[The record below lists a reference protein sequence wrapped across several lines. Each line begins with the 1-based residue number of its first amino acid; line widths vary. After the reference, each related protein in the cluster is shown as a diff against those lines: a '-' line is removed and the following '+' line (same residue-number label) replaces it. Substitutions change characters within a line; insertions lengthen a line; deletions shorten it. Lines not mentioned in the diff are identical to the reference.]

1 MAPFPVIVDKSFLQ
15 GHTKAAVHD
24 FCKDHRI
31 LMTEALLYELL
42 SNPTDRRS
50 CFEKLPA
57 TTNPVDIVMHAGGY
71 LKKEIYSRKQAPR
84 PSERIQDFDFEF
96 NTRLRGSEYELPPEA
111 ASVLHDQHAELLAD
125 VASLKARALHMPDFF
140 PDVFHG
146 SDSERRA
153 ARLVAERDIAARP
166 GKLFDFYASLR
177 APKGQKKL
185 PPRKLITEDW
195 AVYRWM
201 QIHLLFALDLYCR
214 YGVALGDAMTPRVE
228 EKIEHDVLDAQYL
241 FIGVLQKSFA
251 THEKKLRRWY
261 ALIHPDG
268 HLFGKDASLKKLL
281 PSS

>member
-15 GHTKAAVHD
+15 GHTKAAVHE
-24 FCKDHRI
+24 FSKEHRI

-42 SNPTDRRS
+42 SSPTDRRS
-50 CFEKLPA
+50 CFAKLPA

-84 PSERIQDFDFEF
+84 PSERIQDFDFQF
-96 NTRLRGSEYELPPEA
+96 NTQLRGNDYQLPPDA
-111 ASVLHDQHAELLAD
+111 VLVLQDQHAELLAD
-125 VASLKARALHMPDFF
+125 IVSLKARALHMPDFF
-140 PDVFHG
+140 PEVFRG
-146 SDSERRA
+146 SDSERLA
-153 ARLVAERDIAARP
+153 ALHEAECDIAAKP

-201 QIHLLFALDLYCR
+201 QIHFLFALDLYCR
-214 YGVALGDAMTPRVE
+214 YGGALDDALTPKVE

-241 FIGVLQKSFA
+241 FIGVLQK
-251 THEKKLRRWY
+251 T
-261 ALIHPDG
+261 
-268 HLFGKDASLKKLL
+268 
-281 PSS
+281 